1 MAVVVLLMLLR
12 FLGMCVFLSQQR
24 MAKKQSEELLMMDE
38 INKGRG
44 TEMAHMRSLVS
55 QSQSAFEQRD
65 VRQRQ
70 ATSAS
75 KDVHKQIQALMQTQQ
90 QLNKLMHTV
99 NR

>member
-1 MAVVVLLMLLR
+1 MAR
-12 FLGMCVFLSQQR
+12 
-24 MAKKQSEELLMMDE
+24 KQSEELLVMDE

-44 TEMAHMRSLVS
+44 TEMAHMRALVS

-65 VRQRQ
+65 ARQRHS
-70 ATSAS
+70 ASAS

-99 NR
+99 R